1 MRSSGNEIAKIL
13 DAIQGFD
20 TYTVISDFFAMSA
33 IAVRNNVDFG
43 REWQAY
49 EDRYKAIVKKYN
61 KTDLQAF
68 VRALAVF
75 QGWIGQA
82 IDGQIEF
89 RDFAGEL
96 YMDSGTSNGKAG
108 QFFTPFS
115 VSSVMAEVDLDTDR
129 MKKELEED
137 PDKVITI
144 YEPTCG
150 AGGIIV
156 AAIDKLRREN
166 INYSWNVFVDC
177 GDIEQNCQKYAGNE
191 DKFDRC
197 ISHLRDT
204 VLEILGGRDAA
215 KNNRLSGQVPAE
227 TCFRICMDYFNDEV
241 WKAEDEE
248 EAKKKAAKTSTK
260 KQNSVVAKCSVDDV
274 TDEDDD
280 NDDTVCE
287 TPAVQPKKKEAD
299 QLDMFA
305 ALGV

>member
-177 GDIEQNCQKYAGNE
+177 GDI
-191 DKFDRC
+191 DPRC
-197 ISHLRDT
+197 VHMTYLTLSLLGVPAVVRRGDALALDYSETWFTPAYLFAWPHFKSRLR
-204 VLEILGGRDAA
+204 GGRYPYTPTVQEKKDATENKTEVRA
-215 KNNRLSGQVPAE
+215 KEKKPEAAIPETVPATIRE
-227 TCFRICMDYFNDEV
+227 P
-241 WKAEDEE
+241 
-248 EAKKKAAKTSTK
+248 
-260 KQNSVVAKCSVDDV
+260 VADRYG
-274 TDEDDD
+274 
-280 NDDTVCE
+280 
-287 TPAVQPKKKEAD
+287 
-299 QLDMFA
+299 QLSLF
-305 ALGV
+305 

>member
-1 MRSSGNEIAKIL
+1 MKSSGNEIAKIL
-13 DAIQGFD
+13 DTIQGFD

-61 KTDLQAF
+61 KNDLQAF

-82 IDGQIEF
+82 IEGQIEF

-156 AAIDKLRREN
+156 AAIDKLRRAN

-177 GDIEQNCQKYAGNE
+177 GDIDQ
-191 DKFDRC
+191 RC
-197 ISHLRDT
+197 VHMTYLTLSL
-204 VLEILGGRDAA
+204 LG
-215 KNNRLSGQVPAE
+215 VPAVVRRGDALALDYSE
-227 TCFRICMDYFNDEV
+227 TWF
-241 WKAEDEE
+241 
-248 EAKKKAAKTSTK
+248 
-260 KQNSVVAKCSVDDV
+260 
-274 TDEDDD
+274 
-280 NDDTVCE
+280 
-287 TPAVQPKKKEAD
+287 TPAYLFAWPHFKSRLRGWRYPYTPTVQEKQATTENETEVRAKEKKPEAAIPETFPATIREPVAD
-299 QLDMFA
+299 KYGQLSLF
-305 ALGV
+305 

>member
-1 MRSSGNEIAKIL
+1 MARSSGNEIAKIL

-61 KTDLQAF
+61 KNDLQAF

-129 MKKELEED
+129 MKKEIEDD

-156 AAIDKLRREN
+156 AAIDKLRRAN

-177 GDIEQNCQKYAGNE
+177 GDIDPRCVHMTYLTLSLLGVPAVVRLGDALAMKYWETWYTPAYIFAWPHF
-191 DKFDRC
+191 KSR
-197 ISHLRDT
+197 LR
-204 VLEILGGRDAA
+204 GGRYPYTPTVQE
-215 KNNRLSGQVPAE
+215 KQ
-227 TCFRICMDYFNDEV
+227 
-241 WKAEDEE
+241 
-248 EAKKKAAKTSTK
+248 ST
-260 KQNSVVAKCSVDDV
+260 
-274 TDEDDD
+274 TE
-280 NDDTVCE
+280 
-287 TPAVQPKKKEAD
+287 KKKEVRVNEKKPEAAIHETVPATIQEPVAD
-299 QLDMFA
+299 RYGQLSLF
-305 ALGV
+305 

>member
-61 KTDLQAF
+61 KNDLQAF

-89 RDFAGEL
+89 RDFAGEM

-129 MKKELEED
+129 IKKELEED

-156 AAIDKLRREN
+156 AAIDKLRRAN

-177 GDIEQNCQKYAGNE
+177 GDI
-191 DKFDRC
+191 DLRC
-197 ISHLRDT
+197 VHMTYLTLSLLGVPAVVRRGDALALDYSETWFTPAYLFAWPHFNSRLR
-204 VLEILGGRDAA
+204 GGRYPYTPTVQEKQATTENKTEVRAKEKKPEAA
-215 KNNRLSGQVPAE
+215 IPETVPATIRE
-227 TCFRICMDYFNDEV
+227 P
-241 WKAEDEE
+241 
-248 EAKKKAAKTSTK
+248 
-260 KQNSVVAKCSVDDV
+260 VADRYG
-274 TDEDDD
+274 
-280 NDDTVCE
+280 
-287 TPAVQPKKKEAD
+287 
-299 QLDMFA
+299 QLSLF
-305 ALGV
+305 

>member
-61 KTDLQAF
+61 KNDLQAF

-89 RDFAGEL
+89 RDFAGDL

-129 MKKELEED
+129 MKNELEED
-137 PDKVITI
+137 PNKVITI

-156 AAIDKLRREN
+156 AAIDKLRRAN

-177 GDIEQNCQKYAGNE
+177 GDIDSRCVHMTYLTLSLLGVPAVVRLGDALTMEYREAWFTPAYLIAWPHFKRRIGQGKYPQSATVPKDPGSPVTEPKEAPAVTPTESQKNAP
-191 DKFDRC
+191 K
-197 ISHLRDT
+197 T
-204 VLEILGGRDAA
+204 LEIAQKCDENGQ
-215 KNNRLSGQVPAE
+215 LSL
-227 TCFRICMDYFNDEV
+227 F
-241 WKAEDEE
+241 
-248 EAKKKAAKTSTK
+248 
-260 KQNSVVAKCSVDDV
+260 
-274 TDEDDD
+274 
-280 NDDTVCE
+280 
-287 TPAVQPKKKEAD
+287 
-299 QLDMFA
+299 
-305 ALGV
+305 

>member
-61 KTDLQAF
+61 KNDLQAF

-89 RDFAGEL
+89 RDFAGDL

-129 MKKELEED
+129 MKNELEED
-137 PDKVITI
+137 PNKVITI

-156 AAIDKLRREN
+156 AAIDKLRRAN

-177 GDIEQNCQKYAGNE
+177 GDIDPRCVHMTYLTLSLLGVPAVVRLGDALTMEYREAWFTPAYLIAWPHFKRRIGQGKYPQSATVPKDPGSPVTEPKEAPAVTPTESQKNAP
-191 DKFDRC
+191 K
-197 ISHLRDT
+197 T
-204 VLEILGGRDAA
+204 LEIAPKCDENGQ
-215 KNNRLSGQVPAE
+215 LSL
-227 TCFRICMDYFNDEV
+227 F
-241 WKAEDEE
+241 
-248 EAKKKAAKTSTK
+248 
-260 KQNSVVAKCSVDDV
+260 
-274 TDEDDD
+274 
-280 NDDTVCE
+280 
-287 TPAVQPKKKEAD
+287 
-299 QLDMFA
+299 
-305 ALGV
+305 

>member
-1 MRSSGNEIAKIL
+1 MKPTKEQVEAYKSMAK
-13 DAIQGFD
+13 QSPQ
-20 TYTVISDFFAMSA
+20 TM
-33 IAVRNNVDFG
+33 
-43 REWQAY
+43 E
-49 EDRYKAIVKKYN
+49 
-61 KTDLQAF
+61 
-68 VRALAVF
+68 
-75 QGWIGQA
+75 
-82 IDGQIEF
+82 
-89 RDFAGEL
+89 
-96 YMDSGTSNGKAG
+96 
-108 QFFTPFS
+108 
-115 VSSVMAEVDLDTDR
+115 
-129 MKKELEED
+129 
-137 PDKVITI
+137 
-144 YEPTCG
+144 
-150 AGGIIV
+150 GII
-156 AAIDKLRREN
+156 KSHL
-166 INYSWNVFVDC
+166 
-177 GDIEQNCQKYAGNE
+177 EQNCQKYAGNE

-274 TDEDDD
+274 TDEYDD
-280 NDDTVCE
+280 NDDTVSE

>member
-1 MRSSGNEIAKIL
+1 MKSSGNEIAKIL
-13 DAIQGFD
+13 DTIQGFD

-61 KTDLQAF
+61 KNDLQAF

-156 AAIDKLRREN
+156 AAIDKLRRAN

-177 GDIEQNCQKYAGNE
+177 GDI
-191 DKFDRC
+191 DPRC
-197 ISHLRDT
+197 VHMTYITLSLLGVPAVVRRGDALALDYSETWFTPAYLFAWPHFKSRLR
-204 VLEILGGRDAA
+204 GGRYPYTPTVQEKQDATENETEVRA
-215 KNNRLSGQVPAE
+215 KEKKPEAAIPETVQATIREPVADRYGQLSL
-227 TCFRICMDYFNDEV
+227 F
-241 WKAEDEE
+241 
-248 EAKKKAAKTSTK
+248 
-260 KQNSVVAKCSVDDV
+260 
-274 TDEDDD
+274 
-280 NDDTVCE
+280 
-287 TPAVQPKKKEAD
+287 
-299 QLDMFA
+299 
-305 ALGV
+305 

>member
-61 KTDLQAF
+61 KNDLQAF

-129 MKKELEED
+129 MKNELEED

-156 AAIDKLRREN
+156 AAIDKLRRAN

-177 GDIEQNCQKYAGNE
+177 GDI
-191 DKFDRC
+191 DPRC
-197 ISHLRDT
+197 VHMTYLTLSLLGVPAVVRRGDALALDYSETWFTPAYLFAWPHFKSRLR
-204 VLEILGGRDAA
+204 GGRYPYTPTV
-215 KNNRLSGQVPAE
+215 QE
-227 TCFRICMDYFNDEV
+227 
-241 WKAEDEE
+241 
-248 EAKKKAAKTSTK
+248 
-260 KQNSVVAKCSVDDV
+260 KQA
-274 TDEDDD
+274 TTE
-280 NDDTVCE
+280 
-287 TPAVQPKKKEAD
+287 KKKEVRVKEKKPEASIPETVPATIREPVAD
-299 QLDMFA
+299 RYGQLSLF
-305 ALGV
+305 

>member
-1 MRSSGNEIAKIL
+1 MKSSGNEIAKIL
-13 DAIQGFD
+13 DTIQGFD

-49 EDRYKAIVKKYN
+49 EDHYKAIVKKYN
-61 KTDLQAF
+61 KNDLQAF

-156 AAIDKLRREN
+156 AAIDKLRRAN

-177 GDIEQNCQKYAGNE
+177 GDI
-191 DKFDRC
+191 DPRC
-197 ISHLRDT
+197 VHMTYLTLSLLGVPAVVRRGDALALDYSETWFTPAYLFAWPHFKSRLR
-204 VLEILGGRDAA
+204 GGRYPYTPTVQEKQATTENKTEVRAKEKKPEAA
-215 KNNRLSGQVPAE
+215 IPETVQATIREPVADMYGQLSL
-227 TCFRICMDYFNDEV
+227 F
-241 WKAEDEE
+241 
-248 EAKKKAAKTSTK
+248 
-260 KQNSVVAKCSVDDV
+260 
-274 TDEDDD
+274 
-280 NDDTVCE
+280 
-287 TPAVQPKKKEAD
+287 
-299 QLDMFA
+299 
-305 ALGV
+305 

>member
-1 MRSSGNEIAKIL
+1 MARSSGNEIAKIL

-61 KTDLQAF
+61 KNDLQAF

-129 MKKELEED
+129 MKY
-137 PDKVITI
+137 V
-144 YEPTCG
+144 YYQ
-150 AGGIIV
+150 GGT
-156 AAIDKLRREN
+156 LCN
-166 INYSWNVFVDC
+166 
-177 GDIEQNCQKYAGNE
+177 
-191 DKFDRC
+191 
-197 ISHLRDT
+197 
-204 VLEILGGRDAA
+204 
-215 KNNRLSGQVPAE
+215 
-227 TCFRICMDYFNDEV
+227 
-241 WKAEDEE
+241 
-248 EAKKKAAKTSTK
+248 
-260 KQNSVVAKCSVDDV
+260 
-274 TDEDDD
+274 
-280 NDDTVCE
+280 
-287 TPAVQPKKKEAD
+287 
-299 QLDMFA
+299 
-305 ALGV
+305 